1 MFSSIKNWLNR
12 RIINNSP
19 MTQHDWDEAFS
30 YLPLL
35 KGFSEP
41 EIQKLKELSILFMHH
56 KTFEGAQGL
65 IVTSVMKQVI
75 ALQACLLVLHLDLEC
90 YKNFVTIIIYPSGFV
105 TSRNVTDESGVVDN
119 IRVNTLGESWIRG
132 PVILAWDDV
141 KIAGKVDGENLVFH
155 EFAHKLDMQNG
166 VANGYPP
173 LHSDMRVN
181 DWVEAFTKGYKDFKH
196 KCHADKLY
204 GINCYAATSPAEFFA
219 VFSEVFFERPE
230 ILKKHYADIHDL
242 LEQYY
247 RQTPLTRLKRM

>member
-1 MFSSIKNWLNR
+1 MLAFIKNWSNR
-12 RIINNSP
+12 RIIKNSTMEP
-19 MTQHDWDEAFS
+19 HDWDDAFS

-35 KGFSEP
+35 KGLSEF
-41 EIQKLKELSILFMHH
+41 EIKKLKELTILFMHH

-65 IVTSVMKQVI
+65 VVTAIMKQVVS
-75 ALQACLLVLHLDLEC
+75 LQACLLILHLDLEY
-90 YKNFVTIIIYPSGFV
+90 YKNFFTIIIYPSGFI
-105 TSRNVTDESGVVDN
+105 TSRTVTDESGVVDN
-119 IRVNTLGESWIRG
+119 VRVNTLGEAWIRG

-141 KIAGKVDGENLVFH
+141 EIAGQVDGENLVIH

-166 VANGYPP
+166 AANGFPP
-173 LHSDMRVN
+173 LHSNMRVN
-181 DWVEAFTKGYKDFKH
+181 DWAKTFTKGYENFKH